1 MAIHRTAII
10 APSAEIDPSVE
21 IGPYSVVGSR
31 CHVGANTRIGPH
43 VVLEDFTTIGECNE
57 IRAGACLGGPP
68 QDVKFKGEESYLQIG
83 NNNIIREFVTI
94 HRATGAGNATVIGN
108 DGMFMAYCHV
118 GHNCVIGDSV
128 IMASWVGISGH
139 VVVDDRVTFG
149 GMVGVHQF
157 VRVGKLAMVGAQS
170 KVVQDIPPFMKADG
184 RPTKVYTLNDLGLRR
199 AGITA
204 KVRSDLKQAFKL
216 LYLSD
221 LNLSQAIEEI
231 EQDLEPSEDLN
242 YLVDFLRNTKFGY
255 GGRQMDRRP
264 A

>member
-1 MAIHRTAII
+1 MGIHRTAII
-10 APSAEIDPSVE
+10 SPSAEVDPTVE
-21 IGPYSVVGSR
+21 VGPYAVIGAR
-31 CHVGANTRIGPH
+31 CRVGAGTWIGPH
-43 VVLEDFTTIGECNE
+43 VVLEDLTAVGEHCE

-68 QDVKFKGEESYLQIG
+68 QDVKFKGEESYLRIG
-83 NNNIIREFVTI
+83 DNNIIREFVTI
-94 HRATGAGNATVIGN
+94 HRATGEGQATTIGN

-118 GHNCVIGDSV
+118 GHNCVIGNGV

-139 VVVDDRVTFG
+139 VVVEDRVTFG

-157 VRVGKLAMVGAQS
+157 VRIGRLAMVGGQS

-184 RPTKVYTLNDLGLRR
+184 RPTRVFTLNDLGLRR
-199 AGITA
+199 TGISA

-231 EQDLEPSEDLN
+231 ENEVDTSPELV
-242 YLVDFLRNTKFGY
+242 YLLDFLRNTKFGY

>member
-1 MAIHRTAII
+1 MAIHRTAIV
-10 APSAEIDPSVE
+10 APSAEIDSSVE
-21 IGPYSVVGSR
+21 IGPYSIIGAR
-31 CHVGANTRIGPH
+31 CHVGAGTRIGPH
-43 VVLEDFTTIGECNE
+43 VVLEDFTSVGERCE

-68 QDVKFKGEESYLQIG
+68 QDVKFKGEESYLRIG
-83 NNNIIREFVTI
+83 DNNIIREFVTI
-94 HRATGAGNATVIGN
+94 HRATGAGATTVIGD

-118 GHNCVIGDSV
+118 GHNCHVGNAV

-139 VVVDDRVTFG
+139 VVIEDKVTFG

-157 VRVGKLAMVGAQS
+157 VRIGRLAMIGAQS

-199 AGITA
+199 SGLSA

-231 EQDLEPSEDLN
+231 EQEIDMGQEIS
-242 YLVDFLRNTKFGY
+242 YLLDFLRSTRFGY
-255 GGRQMDRRP
+255 GGRQMDHRP
-264 A
+264 E

>member
-10 APSAEIDPSVE
+10 APSAEIDSSAEV
-21 IGPYSVVGSR
+21 GPYSVIGVR
-31 CHVGANTRIGPH
+31 CHVGADTQIGPH
-43 VVLEDFTTIGECNE
+43 VVLEDYTSIGARCE

-68 QDVKFKGEESYLQIG
+68 QDVKFKGEESYLKIG

-94 HRATGAGNATVIGN
+94 HRATGPGCATTIGD

-118 GHNCVIGDSV
+118 GHNCVIGNHV

-139 VVVDDRVTFG
+139 VVVEDRVTFG

-157 VRVGKLAMVGAQS
+157 VRIGRLAMIGGQS

-184 RPTKVYTLNDLGLRR
+184 RPTRVFTLNDLGLRR
-199 AGITA
+199 TGVPA

-231 EQDLEPSEDLN
+231 EQEIEPSSDLS
-242 YLVDFLRNTKFGY
+242 YLLDFLRNTKFGY
-255 GGRQMDRRP
+255 GGRQMDRP
-264 A
+264 PV